1 MDTLVILGVAL
12 LAIGCIG
19 YFVRRHENKQ
29 RAQSTE
35 NTSSPSGFGPG
46 SGDVGPVD
54 KV

>member
-1 MDTLVILGVAL
+1 MDTLVTLGVVL
-12 LAIGCIG
+12 LVIGCIG
-19 YFVRRHENKQ
+19 YLVRRHENKQ

-35 NTSSPSGFGPG
+35 ISSPNQFGPG